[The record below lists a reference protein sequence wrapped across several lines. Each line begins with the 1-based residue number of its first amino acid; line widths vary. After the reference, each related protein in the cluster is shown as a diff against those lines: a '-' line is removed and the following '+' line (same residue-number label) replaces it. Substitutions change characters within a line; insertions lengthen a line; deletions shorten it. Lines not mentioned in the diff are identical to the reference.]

1 MRLLDS
7 ERAGRLRDVVVF
19 LSASVPHRNGFKKV
33 PEAPFLIE
41 QAVVSLARAVFS
53 EGGRIVFGAH
63 PSISPL
69 VASVASEYRLAGSPD
84 EIKPV
89 IIYQSKAFTEVL
101 PDETRDMFRFGFAD
115 LIWTE
120 ARGGE
125 KYVKG
130 DAASHS
136 CPQSL
141 RHMRE
146 RMIEETKPRIMVVV
160 GGMEGVFEEVD
171 LFSSFWMRNP
181 ELLRDNP
188 KPPPLLYV
196 ATSTGGAAARVR
208 GESRFEVLRELLT
221 DPASELLFL
230 HEIESD
236 WERQTAPSEPSEATP
251 REATVSDTVE
261 DPRDVPLPATG
272 AMMQWLVGRI
282 AELSV
287 PQKWLP
293 KQSR

>member
-7 ERAGRLRDVVVF
+7 ERNGRLRDVVVF
-19 LSASVPHRNGFKKV
+19 LSASVPNREGFKKV
-33 PEAPFLIE
+33 PDAPFLIE
-41 QAVVSLARAVFS
+41 QAVVSLARGVFS
-53 EGGRIVFGAH
+53 EGGQIVFGAH

-89 IIYQSKAFTEVL
+89 VIYQSEAFTEVL
-101 PDETRDMFRFGFAD
+101 PKDTSDMFRFGFAE

-125 KYVKG
+125 KYILKEP
-130 DAASHS
+130 ASRS

-146 RMIEETKPRIMVVV
+146 RMIRETKPRIMVVV

-171 LFSSFWMRNP
+171 LFSDFWMHNT
-181 ELLRDNP
+181 ELLRDKP

-196 ATSTGGAAARVR
+196 ATSTGGAAARVP
-208 GESRFEVLRELLT
+208 EETRFEVLKELLT
-221 DPASELLFL
+221 DPASELPFL
-230 HEIESD
+230 HEIEQD
-236 WERQTAPSEPSEATP
+236 WERETALTEP
-251 REATVSDTVE
+251 REAIASDAIG
-261 DPRDVPLPATG
+261 DPREVPLPALG

-287 PQKWLP
+287 PQ
-293 KQSR
+293 

>member
-1 MRLLDS
+1 VRLLDS
-7 ERAGRLRDVVVF
+7 ERSGRLGDVVVF
-19 LSASVPHRNGFKKV
+19 LSASIPNREGFEKV

-53 EGGRIVFGAH
+53 EGGRIIFGAH

-84 EIKPV
+84 EIRPV
-89 IIYQSKAFTEVL
+89 IVYQSEAFTEVL
-101 PDETRDMFRFGFAD
+101 PDETWDMFRFGFAD

-125 KYVKG
+125 KYRKG
-130 DAASHS
+130 DPASRR
-136 CPQSL
+136 CPLSL

-146 RMIEETKPRIMVVV
+146 RMLQETKPRIMVVV

-171 LFSSFWMRNP
+171 LFSSLWMQNP

-196 ATSTGGAAARVR
+196 ASSTGGAAARVPE
-208 GESRFEVLRELLT
+208 ESRFETLKELLT
-221 DPASELLFL
+221 DPASGLPFL
-230 HEIESD
+230 HEIERD
-236 WERQTAPSEPSEATP
+236 WEQQTAAAEP
-251 REATVSDTVE
+251 REASLNDSGK
-261 DPRDVPLPATG
+261 DPRDVPLPALG

-287 PQKWLP
+287 SQ
-293 KQSR
+293 